1 MAWACGPRTC
11 PGPGPCAPLLAAARP
26 PRELLSGIPRQL
38 RELGPRGVHAPT
50 PARDVSG
57 SKPRRPRGYGSRP
70 KAPAL
75 TCVLVWPGCP
85 ARLPPPHSRG
95 SWTGPLG
102 GAASLEQWG
111 PVRRRPSSDLGLAQ
125 GAWRRGVRSPHREVP
140 FPARVH
146 LAGSGVR
153 NRVRLTRSLRL
164 CSGRHAKAGRLRR
177 QRPEMQATHGRRL
190 RRVPGGAGRFQAT
203 RGKRVTAFIGTTA
216 QGERRGDHGASGI
229 RSEVSR

>member
-102 GAASLEQWG
+102 GGSVSGAVGGCAQTPLVGSRPGTRRVETRG
-111 PVRRRPSSDLGLAQ
+111 PVSPQGGSVPRPRPFGWFRGSEPRPSDSEPAPLLRASRKGQEAAQ
-125 GAWRRGVRSPHREVP
+125 
-140 FPARVH
+140 
-146 LAGSGVR
+146 
-153 NRVRLTRSLRL
+153 
-164 CSGRHAKAGRLRR
+164 
-177 QRPEMQATHGRRL
+177 
-190 RRVPGGAGRFQAT
+190 
-203 RGKRVTAFIGTTA
+203 TAP
-216 QGERRGDHGASGI
+216 
-229 RSEVSR
+229 